1 MEKGKENEGLQ
12 GEVGDL
18 MGVENDDNETMQFI
32 CVDMTR
38 AAVLH
43 RSLKWA
49 GYKQVNFA

>member
-1 MEKGKENEGLQ
+1 MEGECESEGERGDIEIMCSEEDEN
-12 GEVGDL
+12 V
-18 MGVENDDNETMQFI
+18 QFI

-49 GYKQVNFA
+49 GYKQVNCI